1 MLDLKRASPAPP
13 GDSASTVTG
22 EAPGLRQAGK
32 PWARS
37 TAQEGPARVMLTS
50 GGDKRPSAQRAFPQL
65 ASLGA
70 REGNGKKGKFQGL
83 PLQQLGPGP

>member
-1 MLDLKRASPAPP
+1 
-13 GDSASTVTG
+13 
-22 EAPGLRQAGK
+22 
-32 PWARS
+32 
-37 TAQEGPARVMLTS
+37 MLTS